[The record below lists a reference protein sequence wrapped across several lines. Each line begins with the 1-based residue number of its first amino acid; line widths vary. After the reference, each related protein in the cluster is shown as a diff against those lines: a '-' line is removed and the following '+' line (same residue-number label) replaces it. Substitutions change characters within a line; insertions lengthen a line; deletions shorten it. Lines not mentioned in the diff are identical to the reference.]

1 MDSNLYDEF
10 SECTTHYYDEL
21 GKLDECSEFFTKKQ
35 CKQLRNRI
43 ISLLFDNIDTLFK
56 KENVS
61 NKVEKNEIK
70 KMFNK
75 YNQENNKG
83 FTQKTKSLLTIIK
96 DKINTKKLGQTSQ
109 QVQIEVSKSVE
120 QLPPSSQQDTTTQ
133 TESDVVVEGENS
145 ETQEPEKN
153 SQEEQNGD
161 A

>member
-21 GKLDECSEFFTKKQ
+21 GKLDECSEFFTRKQ

-96 DKINTKKLGQTSQ
+96 DKINTKKLGQTGQ
-109 QVQIEVSKSVE
+109 QVQIEAPRPVE
-120 QLPPSSQQDTTTQ
+120 QLSPSQQDTTTQ
-133 TESDVVVEGENS
+133 AETDVVVEGETT
-145 ETQEPEKN
+145 ETQEPDKN
-153 SQEEQNGD
+153 SQDEQNGD